1 MVDSPTRARTIMAMK
16 PANLPK
22 MMEKRIK
29 PRKDTPMA
37 MAAKVRKRPLM
48 PMNSNGF
55 CMPLYIG
62 KKSSIDY

>member
-1 MVDSPTRARTIMAMK
+1 MAMK

-22 MMEKRIK
+22 MMEKRIN

-37 MAAKVRKRPLM
+37 MAAKVRNRPLM

-62 KKSSIDY
+62 KKSSIEC

>member
-1 MVDSPTRARTIMAMK
+1 
-16 PANLPK
+16 
-22 MMEKRIK
+22 
-29 PRKDTPMA
+29 MA

-62 KKSSIDY
+62 KKSSINFEIW